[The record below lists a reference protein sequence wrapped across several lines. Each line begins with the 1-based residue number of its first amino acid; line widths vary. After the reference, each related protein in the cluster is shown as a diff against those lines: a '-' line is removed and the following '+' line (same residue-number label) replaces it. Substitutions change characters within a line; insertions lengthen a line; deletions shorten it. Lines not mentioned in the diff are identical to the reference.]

1 MWKKQKNLLT
11 LRNAGVILDEQ
22 SAKMFDFQREIK
34 KNKKSCWQWYIILI
48 YLVGNLR
55 KDCKD
60 LWKLSKTSK
69 PLKSG
74 NKNKQTKN
82 KFFWRVWSWLR
93 MNAGGMP
100 KTCKSY
106 EVAQRSGVL
115 ARNGNGLLLSGGRVS
130 NTWVICLRD
139 WDNY

>member
-1 MWKKQKNLLT
+1 MCF
-11 LRNAGVILDEQ
+11 VILDKQ
-22 SAKMFDFQREIK
+22 LEIQVRNDCQPR
-34 KNKKSCWQWYIILI
+34 KNKKLFLKNVLTSLVKFDILNKQ
-48 YLVGNLR
+48 LEKRLQ
-55 KDCKD
+55 D

-115 ARNGNGLLLSGGRVS
+115 ARSGLGSLLSGGRVS